1 MIQNDRAKLD
11 VHESLMG
18 NVKSVQLVDKVEKI
32 PLNSGNNQPVVN
44 AL

>member
-11 VHESLMG
+11 LQESLMG
-18 NVKSVQLVDKVEKI
+18 NVKAVQLVDKVEEI